1 MKAFLLVL
9 ACLLTGC
16 ATTRTVTVP
25 VNVPVSVPCKATVPD
40 KPVMPTEALDP
51 KDPQFLFKFV
61 RAATAEIELRIGY
74 EARLL
79 AELKSCL

>member
-1 MKAFLLVL
+1 MRAFLLVL
-9 ACLLTGC
+9 TCFLVGC
-16 ATTRTVTVP
+16 ATPRTVTVP
-25 VNVPVSVPCKATVPD
+25 VNVPVSIPCTANVPD

-61 RAATAEIELRIGY
+61 GAAAAEIELRIGY